1 MKSFKIAQGPK
12 ILTVHNYSVLSW
24 TQANQVF
31 ELDEFADS
39 IKTFSFKSRLSIAE
53 ICRDY
58 ENQKI
63 DTSPREYQREKV
75 TKLKWRQDLILTVL
89 ADDTA
94 FVPEIHIRVIRFYN
108 QGVPQWK
115 IELLDGQQRTTTL
128 IRFRRDEFPLPKK
141 IDAIRLDDQTFD
153 VAGKKFSEIP
163 QPLQEKFNSYM
174 LFSSNYVNIS
184 DTEAAHLFINVLNN
198 VNKMEEQE
206 KRNAERGPL
215 PKWIRDTA
223 RFEDTRHELFQREPH
238 KKNKGEEVMKY
249 FAPGF
254 GVGRMQSD
262 EWLAQLFFLVK
273 KGWSNG
279 LSNATLTKWYQDTN
293 AEGGIY
299 SSDKSK
305 EWIEDR
311 KMMETILNDSKNL
324 ILNVNKK
331 HKKKLSSMVT
341 LVMCVFYQ
349 ELKSIHRRVDKKVFT
364 DKFFSV
370 YEEWSDTQKQR
381 YVGLFEHDGKKAL
394 GQFKSLFGG
403 KGSNAMKT
411 IRMVLVDYNMD
422 NDNLSEWGIV
432 KVDSRRTF
440 SAEEIERKWIEQ
452 GCMCYYTGEDLD
464 LEECVGDHGIPW
476 SWGIERGGV
485 TDYDNLIVTS
495 EYHNTRKSD
504 KYTAA
509 EYLKLLQEDD
519 VMDLAA

>member
-1 MKSFKIAQGPK
+1 MKSFKIAQGPR
-12 ILTVHNYSVLSW
+12 ILTVHNYSVVSW

-39 IKTFSFKSRLSIAE
+39 IETFSFKSRLSIAE

-75 TKLKWRQDLILTVL
+75 AKLKWRQDLILTVL
-89 ADDTA
+89 TDDTA

-128 IRFRRDEFPLPKK
+128 IRFRRDEFPLPQG
-141 IDAIRLDDQTFD
+141 IDAVTLDGQTFD
-153 VAGKKFSEIP
+153 VAGKKFSQIP

-184 DTEAAHLFINVLNN
+184 DAEAAHLFIDVLNN
-198 VNKMEEQE
+198 TNEMNPQE

-215 PKWIRDTA
+215 AQWVRNTA
-223 RFEDTRHELFQREPH
+223 RFEDTRHELFERVPH
-238 KKNKGEEVMKY
+238 SKNKDEEVMKY

-262 EWLAQLFFLVK
+262 EWLAQLFYLTK
-273 KGWSNG
+273 KGWTTGISSQNI
-279 LSNATLTKWYQDTN
+279 LTKWYQETN

-299 SSDKSK
+299 SSVNSK
-305 EWIEDR
+305 DWKEDR
-311 KMMETILNDSKNL
+311 KMMEMILKDSKNL
-324 ILNVNKK
+324 ITNVNKK

-341 LVMCVFYQ
+341 LVMCLFYQ
-349 ELKSIHRRVDKKVFT
+349 ELKSIHRKVDQKVFAE
-364 DKFFSV
+364 KFFSV
-370 YEEWSDTQKQR
+370 YDEWSCTKKQR
-381 YVGLFEHDGKKAL
+381 YVGLLQWDTKKTL

-403 KGSNAMKT
+403 KNKNAMNT

-452 GCMCYYTGEDLD
+452 GCKCYYTGEDLD

-485 TDYDNLIVTS
+485 TDYGNLIVTS
-495 EYHNTRKSD
+495 EYHNTKKSD
-504 KYTAA
+504 KYTAT
-509 EYLKLLQEDD
+509 EYLQLLEP
-519 VMDLAA
+519 VAA

>member
-1 MKSFKIAQGPK
+1 MKSFKIAQGPR
-12 ILTVHNYSVLSW
+12 ILTVHNYSVVSW

-39 IKTFSFKSRLSIAE
+39 IETFSFKSRLSIAE

-75 TKLKWRQDLILTVL
+75 AKLKWRQDLILTVL
-89 ADDTA
+89 TDDTA

-128 IRFRRDEFPLPKK
+128 IRFRRDEFPLPQG
-141 IDAIRLDDQTFD
+141 IDAITLDGQTFD
-153 VAGKKFSEIP
+153 VAGKKFSQIP

-184 DTEAAHLFINVLNN
+184 DAEAAHLFIDVLNN
-198 VNKMEEQE
+198 TNEMNPQE

-215 PKWIRDTA
+215 AQWVRNTA
-223 RFEDTRHELFQREPH
+223 RFDDTRHELFERVPH
-238 KKNKGEEVMKY
+238 SKNKDEEVMKY

-262 EWLAQLFFLVK
+262 EW
-273 KGWSNG
+273 S
-279 LSNATLTKWYQDTN
+279 
-293 AEGGIY
+293 
-299 SSDKSK
+299 
-305 EWIEDR
+305 
-311 KMMETILNDSKNL
+311 
-324 ILNVNKK
+324 
-331 HKKKLSSMVT
+331 
-341 LVMCVFYQ
+341 C
-349 ELKSIHRRVDKKVFT
+349 
-364 DKFFSV
+364 
-370 YEEWSDTQKQR
+370 TQKQR
-381 YVGLFEHDGKKAL
+381 YVGLLQWDNKKAL

-403 KGSNAMKT
+403 KNKNAMNT

-452 GCMCYYTGEDLD
+452 GCKCYYTGEDLD

-485 TDYDNLIVTS
+485 TDYGNLIVTS
-495 EYHNTRKSD
+495 EYHNTKKSD
-504 KYTAA
+504 KYTAT
-509 EYLKLLQEDD
+509 EYLQLLEP
-519 VMDLAA
+519 VAA